1 MNIIMTSIPDV
12 SQYLDS
18 AKTDLGNLIVKGIS
32 PVLDEVYI
40 SKISETKNVKI
51 KYKKLRSQVN
61 EMKHKMKSQLQE
73 LENKKKVKK
82 ILDKVSRLISAGLGY
97 DSKFRNEII
106 VLLKVIDN
114 LSDEKLDFHL
124 NDIST
129 LINKRFSQ

>member
-1 MNIIMTSIPDV
+1 MNITMTSIPDV
-12 SQYLDS
+12 SQHLDS

-40 SKISETKNVKI
+40 SKISETKTLKV

-61 EMKHKMKSQLQE
+61 DMKVKLKNQLQE

-114 LSDEKLDFHL
+114 LPDEKLDFHL

-129 LINKRFSQ
+129 LINKRFS

>member
-1 MNIIMTSIPDV
+1 
-12 SQYLDS
+12 
-18 AKTDLGNLIVKGIS
+18 
-32 PVLDEVYI
+32 
-40 SKISETKNVKI
+40 
-51 KYKKLRSQVN
+51 
-61 EMKHKMKSQLQE
+61 MKHKMKSQLQE